1 MVTINDVAAHAGVGK
16 GTVSRVLN
24 GGGKVS
30 PATRARVDAAIA
42 ELGYTPSYAARSLA
56 RGRVPTVAVVVPFVT
71 HPSAV
76 SRVRGVIEGLRP
88 SGLPVSILDVE
99 TPEHARAHFVSIL
112 DSLRPEGVIVVSLVP
127 DIEIRQRL
135 FDARV
140 PIVWVDATVP
150 DHASVNI
157 DNVAGGRM
165 ATEHLIGLGHV
176 DIAFIGDDETG
187 GFGFTSAA
195 ERRSG
200 FVAAM
205 REHRLDPRRVR
216 LGPHDQDVARRLATE
231 LLTEPQR
238 PTGIVTTSDTQALGV
253 LAAALALG
261 LSVPGDL
268 SVVGFD
274 DVDLAALVG
283 LTTVRQP
290 IAESGQQAARLL
302 LAAIDDPSVDRSQV
316 QLPLEL
322 IERRSSGA
330 VSGSAGASI
339 SNHN

>member
-1 MVTINDVAAHAGVGK
+1 
-16 GTVSRVLN
+16 
-24 GGGKVS
+24 
-30 PATRARVDAAIA
+30 
-42 ELGYTPSYAARSLA
+42 
-56 RGRVPTVAVVVPFVT
+56 
-71 HPSAV
+71 
-76 SRVRGVIEGLRP
+76 
-88 SGLPVSILDVE
+88 
-99 TPEHARAHFVSIL
+99 
-112 DSLRPEGVIVVSLVP
+112 
-127 DIEIRQRL
+127 
-135 FDARV
+135 
-140 PIVWVDATVP
+140 
-150 DHASVNI
+150 
-157 DNVAGGRM
+157 M

-261 LSVPGDL
+261 LSVPCDL